1 MTASVKD
8 LNRIFASGNKV
19 IPGFPAAGPREYLH
33 FDPYR
38 VRVGIVTSG
47 GVCPGLK
54 TVVDQIVRRHCLYA
68 SRYRVSQGMRSDSQ
82 YPAILGFVNGFRG
95 LVEKKFLALDPSIT
109 EHWPRKGGSMLRQL
123 RESKKPDA
131 RPRAAAMA
139 TSLRDLQLDILYIA
153 GGDGS
158 LQTVAE
164 LLALQSIRKE
174 IVIAHIPKTMD
185 NDIPW
190 VTQSFGF
197 ETAVSEAARLVN
209 ALRDEAE
216 SNNRIGLV
224 EVLGANLGHTAAH
237 TALASGEVD
246 AVLIPEENP
255 ICFDRVLDHLDEKA
269 LGLAAKGM
277 R

>member
-1 MTASVKD
+1 
-8 LNRIFASGNKV
+8 
-19 IPGFPAAGPREYLH
+19 
-33 FDPYR
+33 
-38 VRVGIVTSG
+38 
-47 GVCPGLK
+47 
-54 TVVDQIVRRHCLYA
+54 
-68 SRYRVSQGMRSDSQ
+68 
-82 YPAILGFVNGFRG
+82 
-95 LVEKKFLALDPSIT
+95 
-109 EHWPRKGGSMLRQL
+109 
-123 RESKKPDA
+123 
-131 RPRAAAMA
+131 MA